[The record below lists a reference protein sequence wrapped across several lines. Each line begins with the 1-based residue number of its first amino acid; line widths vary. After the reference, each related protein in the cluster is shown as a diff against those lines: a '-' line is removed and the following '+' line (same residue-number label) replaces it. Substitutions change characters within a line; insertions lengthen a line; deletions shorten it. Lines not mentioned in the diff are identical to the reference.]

1 MGQEPFHFLARFQC
15 SMYLISA
22 KVVSHPQES
31 DVAGTLSLLRACASF
46 YRFYQHESFHA
57 AIIFFGIVWLSH
69 LKLSKNN
76 FDIIQNDS
84 LTTLYIDGRI
94 IGTVLVFPQALFWFL
109 PMSNV

>member
-1 MGQEPFHFLARFQC
+1 M
-15 SMYLISA
+15 
-22 KVVSHPQES
+22 
-31 DVAGTLSLLRACASF
+31 AGTLSLLRACASF

-57 AIIFFGIVWLSH
+57 AIIFFGIVWFSD

-94 IGTVLVFPQALFWFL
+94 NGTMAMRPSVPIWAL
-109 PMSNV
+109 PMSNVYRLNSRYEIYLYLKI